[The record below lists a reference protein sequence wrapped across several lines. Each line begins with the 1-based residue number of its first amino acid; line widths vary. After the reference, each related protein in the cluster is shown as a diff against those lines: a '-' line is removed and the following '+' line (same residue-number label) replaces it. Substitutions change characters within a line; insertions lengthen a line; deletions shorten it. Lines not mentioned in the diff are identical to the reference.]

1 MKQTCHGYE
10 KSLFRGKNKNILKID
25 TDTEN
30 QFLVKVG
37 RYFKD
42 KNVDYATEIKG
53 KTKSNAY
60 EQLLKRFESIYKTYH
75 DLKKNA
81 DTVTK
86 RELVEITTKMNSK
99 FNFYF
104 FSTNV
109 PQKEM
114 AEFLE
119 TIAKDWDSL
128 VGRIIVKLKIEEE
141 EKRITPLVK
150 DETLERIM
158 AQQRQYDR
166 ERGEVYKEVD
176 RLRSLKVQIED
187 DCTRRMEE
195 IDQEIEELLN
205 SL

>member
-1 MKQTCHGYE
+1 MEKTYYE
-10 KSLFRGKNKNILKID
+10 NENKNLFRGKNKNILKID

-42 KNVDYATEIKG
+42 KNVCYAPEFKG

-60 EQLLKRFESIYKTYH
+60 EQLLKRFESIYKAYH
-75 DLKKNA
+75 DLKQNA
-81 DTVTK
+81 GTVTK

-104 FSTNV
+104 FSTTV

-114 AEFLE
+114 TEFLE
-119 TIAKDWDSL
+119 TITKDWDSL
-128 VGRIIVKLKIEEE
+128 VRRIIVKLKIEE
-141 EKRITPLVK
+141 KNRNAPPVK

-158 AQQRQYDR
+158 SQQRQYDR
-166 ERGEVYKEVD
+166 EREEVYKEVD
-176 RLRSLKVQIED
+176 ILRNKKVQIED
-187 DCTRRMEE
+187 ECIRRMEQ
-195 IDQEIEELLN
+195 IDREIEELLD